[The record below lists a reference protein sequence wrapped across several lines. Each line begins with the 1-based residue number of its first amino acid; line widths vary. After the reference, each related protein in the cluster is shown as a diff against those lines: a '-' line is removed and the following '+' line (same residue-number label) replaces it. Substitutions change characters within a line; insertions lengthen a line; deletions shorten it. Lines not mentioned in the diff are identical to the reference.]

1 VRPIVSAI
9 DFSYDVLSEEVLD
22 RSPIQSDVNAARGIG
37 GKKPA
42 VLDHLEQNDMNT
54 AINHSMLRSI
64 KQLYGSKLRAS
75 DGEIGHVSD
84 LYFDDQQWTVRYVVA
99 DTGSWIPGRLVLIPP
114 QAIGIGNLRQEG
126 NRLPVNLTR
135 KQIEDS
141 PPIESDKPVSLQY
154 EEEYY
159 RYYGWPTYW
168 GMGGMYGGGGAS
180 GIAGFPVVPAM
191 SVMPEEESNRRDDSH
206 HGGDHHLRSTQAI
219 DGYHIQTSDGK
230 IGHVTDFIMDD
241 ESWAISHLVVETGH
255 WFAGKQIA
263 ISPKQID
270 RISSQESKVFVNVT
284 KKAIREAPEYYVPPF
299 GGASSD
305 ALPSPRTPNG
315 QSKSVSL

>member
-1 VRPIVSAI
+1 MLTRGIRG
-9 DFSYDVLSEEVLD
+9 E
-22 RSPIQSDVNAARGIG
+22 RSPAALGRS
-37 GKKPA
+37 
-42 VLDHLEQNDMNT
+42 EQNDMNN
-54 AINHSMLRSI
+54 AIHPAILRSI

-84 LYFDDQQWTVRYVVA
+84 LYFDDQQWTIRYVVA

-114 QAIGIGNLRQEG
+114 QVVGIGSLRQEG

-141 PPIESDKPVSLQY
+141 PPIESHKPVSLQY
-154 EEEYY
+154 EEEYF
-159 RYYGWPTYW
+159 RYYGWPAYP
-168 GMGGMYGGGGAS
+168 GLGGMYGGGGMS
-180 GIAGFPVVPAM
+180 GVAGFPVVPTM
-191 SVMPEEESNRRDDSH
+191 CQMPEEETNRRERSH
-206 HGGDHHLRSTQAI
+206 NDGNPHLRSTQAI

-241 ESWAISHLVVETGH
+241 ETWAICHLVVETGH

-270 RISSQESKVFVNVT
+270 RISSQESKVYVNVT
-284 KKAIREAPEYYVPPF
+284 KAAILEAPEYYVPPF

-305 ALPSPRTPNG
+305 VPVSLHALNG